1 MKIPLR
7 LTAYTSPHISI
18 RAISASQST
27 KSSIIPILTIH
38 KPVLSISSSSASDSS
53 LSDSTSFTMHRRP
66 TTHLRTRRAL
76 IILDCQNAFLSPSPN
91 PLAPPSY
98 QVESIPSTLSPL
110 LSAFR
115 EVGDEVIWVNTQ
127 FGGTWESGRRDGVF
141 VDDDD
146 EEVPKEEVKKEV
158 KKVVN
163 GNKANGNGNKAN
175 ANGNKANG
183 NANGNKAGPSRTNG
197 HSYRRVPLKKGMVA
211 GKYKDMVSDLLKG
224 YDESDS
230 DGDNGTNGTPKEK
243 KEDEVK
249 EDPGSNTDEYLSEEF
264 TKLYSS
270 FWKEPDVYKAYPDY
284 IKSLIVP
291 GDKQYTKSSYSA
303 FHIPNFLGILRSRM
317 VTEIYFAGAHSNV
330 GVFATVADGAMH
342 GFVMTVVEDCVFY
355 RSKKRHD
362 TAMNEMETDLGMIKM
377 DSSELLKK
385 MGKTPGKKQEKVA
398 EKEEEEV
405 TGEEVSGTGRIRN
418 PTLDPEVVEA
428 LMEKL
433 KVGSTTEEDEE
444 ESKKAKR
451 NSRIGGG
458 GKTANGAGR
467 VIASGS
473 SRVAQRESPKTP
485 EQVFGNFATTGVQR
499 PNSAPV
505 KSVIERTS
513 IFQRPYSMDATK
525 LEDQDEEIC
534 VREFKRNVRPRVS
547 RPAASAPGPASSSSP
562 PSATSGSVP
571 RERVRAKITMR
582 RPTDKKGRPVS
593 PDKPGISNSGK
604 LEIARAMS
612 SLSISTISS
621 GEAEKSQAAKDEL
634 LKSIMTKKTEP
645 SPSSPSPPIVAPET
659 TLASSLSKPPAAE
672 VETKAVG
679 AGGAKAEDVEATKEA
694 AVGEE
699 KTGEVA
705 GTPEKASEQPVKD
718 QVDNVENHS
727 TKPHEES
734 IKTPPLATSSM
745 LSPPVS
751 STASIDSAS
760 SPSKETSKDTM
771 PSSDSEASALS
782 PGDNTIE
789 NPPLK
794 QDSVDQQAH
803 VEQPPAES
811 STTTIATT
819 KTTTAASD
827 PGPSTVSAS
836 QEPPVDA
843 AAPQSTH
850 KARKQKRKDANHS
863 AALGPNDTLGEPTDT
878 TSLITSLL
886 PADFSASVFAQL
898 KSEVQWRV
906 MYHRGGEVP
915 RLVAVQGQI
924 DEDGSFPI
932 YRHPSDESPPLLPF
946 SKTVE
951 EIRKHVEVRLGH
963 KVNHVLIQL
972 YRTGTDYISEHSD
985 KTLDIVKGSG
995 IVNVSLG
1002 AQRVMTLRTKKRERE
1017 KLVPHVQDGTKKG
1030 EPEAGAESEPTKE
1043 NPTSTPSK
1051 VEEEPEEPRIIQK
1064 IPLPHNSMFVL
1075 GLPTNQKWMH
1085 SIQPDKRLLR
1095 DKAPEELAYSGER
1108 ISLTFRHIGTFLSK
1122 DEKKIW
1128 GQGATAKNK
1137 EDAKDTIVGDQKKA
1151 EEMVFAF
1158 AAENRMGA
1166 GFEWDE
1172 WYGKGFDVLHFKE
1185 QRRKIRV
1192 LKGDPGCLGVRI
1204 AMEIVGW
1211 KDVVVEEVGI
1221 EQVKGM
1227 EVAGGLRGD
1236 LPVLEDVDRD
1246 RTVVVGEEAVLMFLA
1261 TAVDEGIKW
1270 LLPNLVTRRAEYAR
1284 CLSGLM
1290 EVRRLKAAMGVLAIV
1305 NAGSVVVE
1313 HPLFEKVHEEL
1324 QYWDAWYSPKKESV
1338 SSETEGV
1345 GSRVNV
1351 VDCAVFPYVKRLR
1364 EFGFLDVKEKDGAGA
1379 RYDNLVKF
1387 VKRFEKEK
1395 FVKAVDKTVA

>member
-1 MKIPLR
+1 
-7 LTAYTSPHISI
+7 
-18 RAISASQST
+18 
-27 KSSIIPILTIH
+27 
-38 KPVLSISSSSASDSS
+38 
-53 LSDSTSFTMHRRP
+53 MHRRP

-98 QVESIPSTLSPL
+98 QVELIPSTLSPL

-127 FGGTWESGRRDGVF
+127 FDGTWESGRRDGVF
-141 VDDDD
+141 VDDD
-146 EEVPKEEVKKEV
+146 EEEAPKEELKKEV
-158 KKVVN
+158 KKAVNGGKANGNANGNKTNAN
-163 GNKANGNGNKAN
+163 GNKANGNGN
-175 ANGNKANG
+175 
-183 NANGNKAGPSRTNG
+183 GNKAGPSKSNG

-230 DGDNGTNGTPKEK
+230 DGDNNHTNGTPKEK
-243 KEDEVK
+243 KEPEVK
-249 EDPGSNTDEYLSEEF
+249 EDPGSKTDEYLSEEF

-270 FWKEPDVYKAYPDY
+270 FWKEPDVYKAYPEY
-284 IKSLIVP
+284 IQSLILP
-291 GDKQYTKSSYSA
+291 SDKQYTKSSYSA

-330 GVFATVADGAMH
+330 GIFATVADGAMH
-342 GFVMTVVEDCVFY
+342 GFVMTVVEDCVFF
-355 RSKKRHD
+355 RSRKRHD
-362 TAMNEMETDLGMIKM
+362 TAMIEMEADLGMIKM

-385 MGKTPGKKQEKVA
+385 MGKTPGKKPEKEA
-398 EKEEEEV
+398 EKEEEDV
-405 TGEEVSGTGRIRN
+405 TGDEVSGTGRIRN

-433 KVGSTTEEDEE
+433 KVGSTTEEEE
-444 ESKKAKR
+444 ESSRKVKR
-451 NSRIGGG
+451 NTRIGDG
-458 GKTANGAGR
+458 GKTVNGAGR
-467 VIASGS
+467 VIANGS
-473 SRVAQRESPKTP
+473 SRVAQRESLKTP
-485 EQVFGNFATTGVQR
+485 EQLFGKIAAAGVQR

-505 KSVIERTS
+505 SGFQFSAPELPERKKEEGTSSSPTSSLSSESIIERTS
-513 IFQRPYSMDATK
+513 IFQRPYSMDASK
-525 LEDQDEEIC
+525 LEDQDDELCIQG
-534 VREFKRNVRPRVS
+534 FKRNVRPRVS
-547 RPAASAPGPASSSSP
+547 RPAASAPGPACSSSP
-562 PSATSGSVP
+562 SSGTSGSVP

-634 LKSIMTKKTEP
+634 LKSILTKKTEP
-645 SPSSPSPPIVAPET
+645 SALLPALPIVAPET
-659 TLASSLSKPPAAE
+659 TLGSSSSKSSAAE

-679 AGGAKAEDVEATKEA
+679 AKGVEAKDFGAIKEA
-694 AVGEE
+694 AVGE

-705 GTPEKASEQPVKD
+705 GTPEEASEQPVKD

-727 TKPHEES
+727 TKTQEES
-734 IKTPPLATSSM
+734 IKTPPLATSSAIS
-745 LSPPVS
+745 LPTS
-751 STASIDSAS
+751 STSSIDSSS
-760 SPSKETSKDTM
+760 SPSKDTSKNTM
-771 PSSDSEASALS
+771 PPSDSEAVVS
-782 PGDNTIE
+782 PPSDNTIE
-789 NPPLK
+789 NPPPPK
-794 QDSVDQQAH
+794 QDSADLQVP
-803 VEQPPAES
+803 VEQPPAENTTIIN
-811 STTTIATT
+811 TTTIAANP
-819 KTTTAASD
+819 KPSAAST
-827 PGPSTVSAS
+827 P
-836 QEPPVDA
+836 QEPSVDTV
-843 AAPQSTH
+843 APQSTH
-850 KARKQKRKDANHS
+850 KARKQRRKDANHS

-898 KSEVQWRV
+898 KAEVQWRI

-946 SKTVE
+946 SRTVK
-951 EIRKHVEVRLGH
+951 EIRKHVEAKLGH

-1017 KLVPHVQDGTKKG
+1017 KLVPHAQDDKKQRQP
-1030 EPEAGAESEPTKE
+1030 ETEAGSEPVKDD
-1043 NPTSTPSK
+1043 STATAASSTPAPSK

-1064 IPLPHNSMFVL
+1064 IPLPHNSMFIL

-1137 EDAKDTIVGDQKKA
+1137 EDAKDTIVGDQERA
-1151 EEMVFAF
+1151 EEMVYAF

-1166 GFEWDE
+1166 GFEWEE
-1172 WYGKGFDVLHFKE
+1172 WYGKGFDVLHFNE
-1185 QRRKIRV
+1185 QKRKVRV

-1204 AMEIVGW
+1204 AMEVVGW

-1246 RTVVVGEEAVLMFLA
+1246 RTVVVGEDAVLMFLA

-1270 LLPNLVTRRAEYAR
+1270 LLPDLVTRRAEYAR

-1290 EVRRLKAAMGVLAIV
+1290 EVRRLKAAMEVLAV
-1305 NAGSVVVE
+1305 VSAGSVMVE
-1313 HPLFEKVHEEL
+1313 HPLFERVHEEL
-1324 QYWDAWYSPKKESV
+1324 KYWDAWYSPKKESV
-1338 SSETEGV
+1338 SSEIEGV
-1345 GSRVNV
+1345 GSRVTV

-1379 RYDNLVKF
+1379 RYENLVKF

-1395 FVKAVDKTVA
+1395 FVKAVVKTDV

>member
-1 MKIPLR
+1 MEKNIGQL
-7 LTAYTSPHISI
+7 
-18 RAISASQST
+18 Q
-27 KSSIIPILTIH
+27 
-38 KPVLSISSSSASDSS
+38 
-53 LSDSTSFTMHRRP
+53 
-66 TTHLRTRRAL
+66 
-76 IILDCQNAFLSPSPN
+76 Q
-91 PLAPPSY
+91 PP
-98 QVESIPSTLSPL
+98 
-110 LSAFR
+110 R

-127 FGGTWESGRRDGVF
+127 FDGAWESGRRDGVF
-141 VDDDD
+141 VDDDNG
-146 EEVPKEEVKKEV
+146 EGGPKEEVKKEV

-163 GNKANGNGNKAN
+163 GNGNKAHAHANGNSGP
-175 ANGNKANG
+175 
-183 NANGNKAGPSRTNG
+183 NANGNKAGPPKSNG

-211 GKYKDMVSDLLKG
+211 GKYKDMVNDLLKG
-224 YDESDS
+224 YGDS
-230 DGDNGTNGTPKEK
+230 DDDDDSGVNGAPKN
-243 KEDEVK
+243 KEEEVK

-270 FWKEPDVYKAYPDY
+270 FWKEPDVYKAYPDC
-284 IKSLIVP
+284 IKSLVLP
-291 GDKQYTKSSYSA
+291 TDKQFTKSSYSA

-317 VTEIYFAGAHSNV
+317 VTELYFAGAHSNV
-330 GVFATVADGAMH
+330 GIFATVADGAMH
-342 GFVMTVVEDCVFY
+342 GFMMTVVEDCVFF
-355 RSKKRHD
+355 RSRKRHD
-362 TAMNEMETDLGMIKM
+362 TAMKEMETDLGMIRM

-385 MGKTPGKKQEKVA
+385 MGKTPGKNQEKEA

-405 TGEEVSGTGRIRN
+405 KGEEVSGTGRIRN

-444 ESKKAKR
+444 ESKRTKR
-451 NSRIGGG
+451 SSRIGEG
-458 GKTANGAGR
+458 GKTVNGAGR
-467 VIASGS
+467 VIANGS
-473 SRVAQRESPKTP
+473 SRVAQRESLKTSDP
-485 EQVFGNFATTGVQR
+485 LLGKIATTSAQR

-505 KSVIERTS
+505 SGFQFAAPELPGEKKKREEGTSSSPTSSLSSESVIERTA
-513 IFQRPYSMDATK
+513 IFQRPYSLDASK
-525 LEDQDEEIC
+525 LEDQDEEISAQ
-534 VREFKRNVRPRVS
+534 EFKRNVRPRVS
-547 RPAASAPGPASSSSP
+547 RPAPSVPGPASSSSP
-562 PSATSGSVP
+562 SSSSGAAP

-593 PDKPGISNSGK
+593 PDKPGSSSGK

-612 SLSISTISS
+612 NLNISSISS

-634 LKSIMTKKTEP
+634 LKSIMTKKAEP
-645 SPSSPSPPIVAPET
+645 STSSSVPALPTTTTLGTTLDASSPK
-659 TLASSLSKPPAAE
+659 SSAAE
-672 VETKAVG
+672 IGTNALVAKNPEGKGAETKGVG
-679 AGGAKAEDVEATKEA
+679 VTKE
-694 AVGEE
+694 VEVDE
-699 KTGEVA
+699 KKAGEVA
-705 GTPEKASEQPVKD
+705 GTPEQASEQPVKD

-734 IKTPPLATSSM
+734 IKTSALAASSTSPLPTSST
-745 LSPPVS
+745 SPIGSSLAISKDTPEASLETTSMPSPDSEVVVSPSSDNTTESTHDSADQQAPVEQLPAENTTATAATTS
-751 STASIDSAS
+751 SPEPSTAST
-760 SPSKETSKDTM
+760 P
-771 PSSDSEASALS
+771 
-782 PGDNTIE
+782 
-789 NPPLK
+789 
-794 QDSVDQQAH
+794 QDPSVD
-803 VEQPPAES
+803 
-811 STTTIATT
+811 TTT
-819 KTTTAASD
+819 
-827 PGPSTVSAS
+827 
-836 QEPPVDA
+836 
-843 AAPQSTH
+843 PQSTH
-850 KARKQKRKDANHS
+850 KARKQKRKDASHS
-863 AALGPNDTLGEPTDT
+863 TALGPNDTLGEPTDT
-878 TSLITSLL
+878 TSLVTSLL
-886 PADFSASVFAQL
+886 PADFSARVFEQI

-946 SKTVE
+946 SKGVE
-951 EIRKHVEVRLGH
+951 EIRKHVEARLGH

-1002 AQRVMTLRTKKRERE
+1002 AQRVMTLRTKKKERE
-1017 KLVPHVQDGTKKG
+1017 KLVPHAQDDKNQN
-1030 EPEAGAESEPTKE
+1030 EPKAGVETQETSKESSPATA
-1043 NPTSTPSK
+1043 PAPAPSK
-1051 VEEEPEEPRIIQK
+1051 AEEEPEEPRIIQK
-1064 IPLPHNSMFVL
+1064 IPLPHNSMFIL

-1095 DKAPEELAYSGER
+1095 DKSPEELAYSGER
-1108 ISLTFRHIGTFLSK
+1108 ISLTFRNIGTFLSK

-1137 EDAKDTIVGDQKKA
+1137 EDANDTIVGDEQKA

-1185 QRRKIRV
+1185 QRRKVRV
-1192 LKGDPGCLGVRI
+1192 LKGDPGCMGVRI
-1204 AMEIVGW
+1204 AMEVVGW

-1227 EVAGGLRGD
+1227 EVAGGLRGG

-1270 LLPNLVTRRAEYAR
+1270 LLPDLTTRRAEYAR

-1290 EVRRLKAAMGVLAIV
+1290 EVRRLKAAMEVLAIV
-1305 NAGSVVVE
+1305 SAGSVVVE

-1324 QYWDAWYSPKKESV
+1324 KYWDAWYSPKKESV

-1345 GSRVNV
+1345 GSRVNI
-1351 VDCAVFPYVKRLR
+1351 VDCAIFPYLKRLR

-1379 RYDNLVKF
+1379 RYENLVKF
-1387 VKRFEKEK
+1387 IKRFEKEK
-1395 FVKAVDKTVA
+1395 FVKAVIKTDT

>member
-1 MKIPLR
+1 M
-7 LTAYTSPHISI
+7 
-18 RAISASQST
+18 
-27 KSSIIPILTIH
+27 
-38 KPVLSISSSSASDSS
+38 
-53 LSDSTSFTMHRRP
+53 
-66 TTHLRTRRAL
+66 
-76 IILDCQNAFLSPSPN
+76 
-91 PLAPPSY
+91 
-98 QVESIPSTLSPL
+98 
-110 LSAFR
+110 
-115 EVGDEVIWVNTQ
+115 GDEVIWVNTQ
-127 FGGTWESGRRDGVF
+127 FDGTWESGRRDGVF
-141 VDDDD
+141 VDDG
-146 EEVPKEEVKKEV
+146 EEDGGVKGGAKKEV
-158 KKVVN
+158 KKAVN
-163 GNKANGNGNKAN
+163 GNKANR
-175 ANGNKANG
+175 
-183 NANGNKAGPSRTNG
+183 NGNKAGPSKSNG

-224 YDESDS
+224 YDDSDS
-230 DGDNGTNGTPKEK
+230 DGDNGANGTPKEK
-243 KEDEVK
+243 KKEEEVK

-270 FWKEPDVYKAYPDY
+270 FWKDSDVYKAYPEY
-284 IKSLIVP
+284 IKSLISP
-291 GDKQYTKSSYSA
+291 SDKQYTKSSYSV

-330 GVFATVADGAMH
+330 GIFATVADGAMH
-342 GFVMTVVEDCVFY
+342 GFMMTVVEDCVFF
-355 RSKKRHD
+355 RSRKRHD
-362 TAMNEMETDLGMIKM
+362 TAMKEMEADLGMIKM

-385 MGKTPGKKQEKVA
+385 MGKTPGKQEREA
-398 EKEEEEV
+398 EEEEEEV
-405 TGEEVSGTGRIRN
+405 KGEEVSGTGRIRN

-444 ESKKAKR
+444 ESKKVKR
-451 NSRIGGG
+451 NSRVGEG
-458 GKTANGAGR
+458 GKTVNGAGR
-467 VIASGS
+467 VIANGS
-473 SRVAQRESPKTP
+473 SRVAQRESLKTP
-485 EQVFGNFATTGVQR
+485 DQLLGKVATAAGVQR

-505 KSVIERTS
+505 SGFQFASPELPEKKKEEGTSSPTSSLSSESLIERTA
-513 IFQRPYSMDATK
+513 IFQRPYSLDASK
-525 LEDQDEEIC
+525 IEDQDEEIC
-534 VREFKRNVRPRVS
+534 VQEFKRNVRPRVS

-562 PSATSGSVP
+562 SSATAGAVP

-582 RPTDKKGRPVS
+582 RPTDKKGRPAS
-593 PDKPGISNSGK
+593 PDKPGISGSGK

-612 SLSISTISS
+612 TLSISTISS

-634 LKSIMTKKTEP
+634 LKSILTKKTEP
-645 SPSSPSPPIVAPET
+645 LSLPAPAPVVAPET
-659 TLASSLSKPPAAE
+659 TSESPSSKSSAAE
-672 VETKAVG
+672 VGAKAVG
-679 AGGAKAEDVEATKEA
+679 AKDAEAEAKDVGATKEPA
-694 AVGEE
+694 AVDEK
-699 KTGEVA
+699 KTGKVA
-705 GTPEKASEQPVKD
+705 GTPEQASEQPVKD
-718 QVDNVENHS
+718 QVHNVENHS
-727 TKPHEES
+727 TEPHEES
-734 IKTPPLATSSM
+734 IKTPPLSTSNPSTPS
-745 LSPPVS
+745 LPAS
-751 STASIDSAS
+751 SALPIDSAS
-760 SPSKETSKDTM
+760 ALSKDTSKDTM
-771 PSSDSEASALS
+771 PSSDSDAVVSP

-789 NPPLK
+789 NPPPPE
-794 QDSVDQQAH
+794 QDSADQQ
-803 VEQPPAES
+803 VPIEQPPTEN
-811 STTTIATT
+811 TTAIT
-819 KTTTAASD
+819 TTTAPSD
-827 PGPSTVSAS
+827 PEPSTAS
-836 QEPPVDA
+836 
-843 AAPQSTH
+843 APQSTH

-863 AALGPNDTLGEPTDT
+863 AALGPNDTLGEPTDS

-886 PADFSASVFAQL
+886 PADFSTRVFAQL

-951 EIRKHVEVRLGH
+951 EIRKHVEARLGH

-985 KTLDIVKGSG
+985 KTLDIMKGSG

-1002 AQRVMTLRTKKRERE
+1002 AQRVMTLRTKKKERE
-1017 KLVPHVQDGTKKG
+1017 KVVPHAQHEKQD
-1030 EPEAGAESEPTKE
+1030 EPKAGAEPELAKEGSAATEAPPTPAPPKAE
-1043 NPTSTPSK
+1043 G
-1051 VEEEPEEPRIIQK
+1051 EPEEPRIIQK
-1064 IPLPHNSMFVL
+1064 IPLPHNSMFIL

-1095 DKAPEELAYSGER
+1095 DKSPEELAYSGER

-1128 GQGATAKNK
+1128 GQGATAKTK
-1137 EDAKDTIVGDQKKA
+1137 EDAKDTIVGDEKRA

-1166 GFEWDE
+1166 GFEWEE

-1185 QRRKIRV
+1185 QRRKVRV
-1192 LKGDPGCLGVRI
+1192 LRGDPGCTGVRI
-1204 AMEIVGW
+1204 AMEVVGW

-1270 LLPNLVTRRAEYAR
+1270 LLPGLVTRRAEYAR

-1290 EVRRLKAAMGVLAIV
+1290 EVRRLKTAMEVLAV
-1305 NAGSVVVE
+1305 VSAGSVMVE

-1324 QYWDAWYSPKKESV
+1324 KYWDAWYSSKKESV

-1351 VDCAVFPYVKRLR
+1351 VDCAVFPYLKRLR

-1379 RYDNLVKF
+1379 RYENLVKF

-1395 FVKAVDKTVA
+1395 FVKAVVKTDA